1 MKSYIDFFETYKGEM
16 LAGKRFRNRFIRRWG
31 TETIDGVKVMKKR
44 FTVYPGHLQTD
55 SNGNYTKTANNIQN
69 FCKMLGSWNQVK
81 EADFS
86 PIAGYYFWLNPNKND
101 TSVLEKELLAEKI
114 DMFCPK
120 DVWQEYTINYIDK
133 NDPTKFD
140 GWSKEQILTYIDN
153 DYANIFSSDNGFII
167 EDDIDKLAIG
177 QYVLFDDGTEFAVEV
192 ISSSRTAIQNTPGQE
207 FVLGRTK
214 NLYYTGLNVAIRYK
228 RIVDGIN
235 PDGALIA
242 GMLAETNG
250 DKKAVLQELQRSSIN
265 AFGKIISTTDL
276 LEDLVWYKGRLR
288 YSAVIATG
296 VKTKTA
302 VETIL
307 STLDTGTI
315 KKKVKWYK
323 KVLGFVLIV
332 VAIAIAVVTA
342 GAGAPLSAV
351 LTSIAIAVGIAT
363 LVMTL
368 IQAQWAKS
376 NAAAASY
383 MGRWV
388 KIANIISIVA
398 GITAVIANIAKTA
411 AAQSLAQAATAAGSS
426 SVTKEITT
434 AAVKEATAQVAKMTF
449 TETLQAITFD
459 GLMSAAGDMLIS
471 SWKSIGMKVA
481 GKAIEMRQAEI
492 HADLVELTAQAE
504 DTAEALA
511 EMTDRNMNI
520 GVEDIKW
527 YTDLSSQANT
537 RYDFNAPYEAEPSV
551 IHIGNICKASFYN
564 GARMN
569 LRAEDLLQIK

>member
-16 LAGKRFRNRFIRRWG
+16 LGAKRFRNRFIRRWG

-44 FTVYPGHLQTD
+44 FTVYPGHLAKGVDGKYTD
-55 SNGNYTKTANNIQN
+55 NANNIQN
-69 FCKMLGSWNQVK
+69 FCKMLGSWNQIK
-81 EADFS
+81 EANFGA
-86 PIAGYYFWLNPNKND
+86 IAGYYFWLNPNKND
-101 TSVLEKELLAEKI
+101 TSELAKELLAEKV

-120 DVWQEYTINYIDK
+120 DEWQECTINYIDQT
-133 NDPTKFD
+133 DPTKFD
-140 GWSKEQILTYIDN
+140 GWTKEQILAYIDN
-153 DYANIFSSDNGFII
+153 DYANIFSSGNGFII

-192 ISSSRTAIQNTPGQE
+192 ISTSVTAMQNTAGLQYT
-207 FVLGRTK
+207 LGRSK
-214 NLYYTGLNVAIRYK
+214 NIYYTGLNVVIRYK
-228 RIVDGIN
+228 KIVDGID
-235 PDGALIA
+235 PDGLLITA
-242 GMLAETNG
+242 MIEEDNTAN
-250 DKKAVLQELQRSSIN
+250 KAKVQELQRSVLNSSNEIES
-265 AFGKIISTTDL
+265 GTDL
-276 LEDLVWYKGRLR
+276 LDNELWYKGQLR
-288 YSAVIATG
+288 YSAVLATG

-323 KVLGFVLIV
+323 KALGFVLIV
-332 VAIAIAVVTA
+332 IAIVLSIVPGTQIAAA
-342 GAGAPLSAV
+342 GLWGTL
-351 LTSIAIAVGIAT
+351 AIYMGVAM
-363 LVMTL
+363 LMMTL
-368 IQAQWAKS
+368 IQAQWAKT
-376 NAAAASY
+376 NAAAAGY

-388 KIANIISIVA
+388 KIANIISMVA
-398 GITAVIANIAKTA
+398 GLAAVITNIAKTA
-411 AAQSLAQAATAAGSS
+411 ATQSLAQAATAAGSS
-426 SVTKEITT
+426 TVTKEIAT

-481 GKAIEMRQAEI
+481 GMAISMRQEEMQ
-492 HADLVELTAQAE
+492 ADLANATAQYE
-504 DTAEALA
+504 DSQEALS
-511 EMTDRNMNI
+511 EMCDRNMDI

-527 YTDLSSQANT
+527 YTDLSSQANA

-551 IHIGNICKASFYN
+551 IHVGNICKASFYN

-569 LRAEDLLQIK
+569 LRANDLLQIK

>member
-1 MKSYIDFFETYKGEM
+1 MKSYIDFSETYKGEM
-16 LAGKRFRNRFIRRWG
+16 LGAKRFRNRFIRRWG

-44 FTVYPGHLQTD
+44 FTVYPGHLAKGVDGKYTD
-55 SNGNYTKTANNIQN
+55 NANNIQN

-81 EADFS
+81 EANFGA
-86 PIAGYYFWLNPNKND
+86 IAGYYFYLNPNKDD
-101 TSVLEKELLAEKI
+101 TSELAKELLAEKI
-114 DMFCPK
+114 DLFCPK
-120 DVWQEYTINYIDK
+120 GEWQECTINYIDQT
-133 NDPTKFD
+133 DPTKFD
-140 GWSKEQILTYIDN
+140 GWSKEQILAYIDN
-153 DYANIFSSDNGFII
+153 DYANIFSSGNGFII
-167 EDDIDKLAIG
+167 EDDIDKLVIG
-177 QYVLFDDGTEFAVEV
+177 KYVLFDDGTEFAVEIV
-192 ISSSRTAIQNTPGQE
+192 SSSRTAIQNTPGNK
-207 FVLGRTK
+207 LNNDRTK
-214 NLYYTGLNVAIRYK
+214 NLYYTGLNIVIRYK
-228 RIVDGIN
+228 RIVDGID
-235 PDGALIA
+235 PDGIFMRTLLGEEDKTQRVLIVQLTKFTVS
-242 GMLAETNG
+242 G
-250 DKKAVLQELQRSSIN
+250 
-265 AFGKIISTTDL
+265 FGITKSTKTD
-276 LEDLVWYKGRLR
+276 EVWYKDQLR
-288 YSAVIATG
+288 YSAVLATG
-296 VKTKTA
+296 IKTKTA

-332 VAIAIAVVTA
+332 IAIVLSIVPGTQIAAA
-342 GAGAPLSAV
+342 GLWGTL
-351 LTSIAIAVGIAT
+351 AIYMGVAM
-363 LVMTL
+363 LMMTL

-376 NAAAASY
+376 NAAAAGY

-388 KIANIISIVA
+388 KIANIISMVA
-398 GITAVIANIAKTA
+398 GLAAVITNIAKTA
-411 AAQSLAQAATAAGSS
+411 ATQSLAQAATAAGSS
-426 SVTKEITT
+426 TVTKEIAT

-481 GKAIEMRQAEI
+481 GMAISMRQEEMQ
-492 HADLVELTAQAE
+492 ADLANATAQYE
-504 DTAEALA
+504 DSQEALS
-511 EMTDRNMNI
+511 EMCDRNMDI

-527 YTDLSSQANT
+527 YTDLSSQANA

>member
-16 LAGKRFRNRFIRRWG
+16 LGAKRFRNRFIRRWG

-44 FTVYPGHLQTD
+44 FTVYPGHLAKGVDGKYTD
-55 SNGNYTKTANNIQN
+55 NANNIQN
-69 FCKMLGSWNQVK
+69 FCKMLGSWSQIK
-81 EADFS
+81 EANFGA
-86 PIAGYYFWLNPNKND
+86 IAGYYFWLNPNKND
-101 TSVLEKELLAEKI
+101 TSELAKELLAEKV

-120 DVWQEYTINYIDK
+120 DEWQECTINYIDQT
-133 NDPTKFD
+133 DPTKFD
-140 GWSKEQILTYIDN
+140 GWTKEQILAYIDN
-153 DYANIFSSDNGFII
+153 DYANIFSSGNGFII

-192 ISSSRTAIQNTPGQE
+192 ISTSVTAMQNTAGLQYT
-207 FVLGRTK
+207 LGRSK
-214 NLYYTGLNVAIRYK
+214 NIYYTGLNVVIRYK
-228 RIVDGIN
+228 RIVDGID
-235 PDGALIA
+235 PDGLLITA
-242 GMLAETNG
+242 MIEEDNTAN
-250 DKKAVLQELQRSSIN
+250 KAKVQELQRSVLNSSNEIES
-265 AFGKIISTTDL
+265 GTDL
-276 LEDLVWYKGRLR
+276 LDNELWYKGQLR
-288 YSAVIATG
+288 YSAVLATG
-296 VKTKTA
+296 IKTKTA

-323 KVLGFVLIV
+323 KALGFVLIV
-332 VAIAIAVVTA
+332 IAIVLSIVPGTQIAAA
-342 GAGAPLSAV
+342 GLWGTL
-351 LTSIAIAVGIAT
+351 AIYMGVAM
-363 LVMTL
+363 LMMTL
-368 IQAQWAKS
+368 IQAQWAKT
-376 NAAAASY
+376 NAAAAGY

-388 KIANIISIVA
+388 KIANIISMVA
-398 GITAVIANIAKTA
+398 GLAAVITNIAKTA
-411 AAQSLAQAATAAGSS
+411 ATQSLAQAATAAGSS
-426 SVTKEITT
+426 TVTKEIAT

-481 GKAIEMRQAEI
+481 GMAISMRQEEMQ
-492 HADLVELTAQAE
+492 ADLANATAQYE
-504 DTAEALA
+504 DSQEALS
-511 EMTDRNMNI
+511 EMCDRNMDI

-527 YTDLSSQANT
+527 YTDLSSQANA

-569 LRAEDLLQIK
+569 LRANDLLQIK

>member
-16 LAGKRFRNRFIRRWG
+16 LGAKRFRNRFIRRWG

-55 SNGNYTKTANNIQN
+55 SNGNYTETANNIQN
-69 FCKMLGSWNQVK
+69 FCKMLGSWSQVK
-81 EADFS
+81 EANFGA
-86 PIAGYYFWLNPNKND
+86 IAGYYFYLNPNKDD
-101 TSVLEKELLAEKI
+101 TSELAKELLAEKI
-114 DMFCPK
+114 DLFCPK
-120 DVWQEYTINYIDK
+120 DEWQECTINYIDQT
-133 NDPTKFD
+133 DPTKFD
-140 GWSKEQILTYIDN
+140 GWSKEQILAYIDN
-153 DYANIFSSDNGFII
+153 DYANIFSSGNGFII

-192 ISSSRTAIQNTPGQE
+192 ISTSVTAMQNTAGLQYT
-207 FVLGRTK
+207 LGRSK
-214 NLYYTGLNVAIRYK
+214 NIYYTGLNVVIRYK
-228 RIVDGIN
+228 RIVDGID
-235 PDGALIA
+235 PDGLLITA
-242 GMLAETNG
+242 MIEEDNTAN
-250 DKKAVLQELQRSSIN
+250 KAKVQELQRSSLSSSN
-265 AFGKIISTTDL
+265 AIVSSTDL
-276 LEDLVWYKGRLR
+276 LDNELWYKGQLR
-288 YSAVIATG
+288 YSAVLATG

-302 VETIL
+302 VEVIL

-332 VAIAIAVVTA
+332 IAIVIAVATA
-342 GAGAPLSAV
+342 GAGAPISAV

-376 NAAAASY
+376 NAAAAGY

-388 KIANIISIVA
+388 KIANIISMVA
-398 GITAVIANIAKTA
+398 GLAAVITNIAKTA
-411 AAQSLAQAATAAGSS
+411 ATQSLAQAATAAGSS
-426 SVTKEITT
+426 TVTKEIAT

-481 GKAIEMRQAEI
+481 GMAISMRQEEMQ
-492 HADLVELTAQAE
+492 ADLANATAQYE
-504 DTAEALA
+504 DSQEALS
-511 EMTDRNMNI
+511 EMCDRNMDI

-527 YTDLSSQANT
+527 YTDLSSQANA

>member
-16 LAGKRFRNRFIRRWG
+16 LGAKRFRNRFIRRWG

-44 FTVYPGHLQTD
+44 FTVYPGHLAKGVDGKYTD
-55 SNGNYTKTANNIQN
+55 NANNIQN
-69 FCKMLGSWNQVK
+69 FCKMLGSWSQIK
-81 EADFS
+81 EANFGA
-86 PIAGYYFWLNPNKND
+86 IAGYYFWLNPNKND
-101 TSVLEKELLAEKI
+101 TSELAKELLAEKV

-120 DVWQEYTINYIDK
+120 DEWQECTINYIDQT
-133 NDPTKFD
+133 DPTKFD
-140 GWSKEQILTYIDN
+140 GWTKEQILAYIDN
-153 DYANIFSSDNGFII
+153 DYANIFSSGNGFII

-192 ISSSRTAIQNTPGQE
+192 ISTSVTAMQNTAGLQYT
-207 FVLGRTK
+207 LGRSK
-214 NLYYTGLNVAIRYK
+214 NIYYTGLNVVIRYK
-228 RIVDGIN
+228 RIVDGID
-235 PDGALIA
+235 PDGLLITA
-242 GMLAETNG
+242 MIEEENTAN
-250 DKKAVLQELQRSSIN
+250 KAKVQELQRSSLSSSN
-265 AFGKIISTTDL
+265 AIVSSIDL
-276 LEDLVWYKGRLR
+276 LDNELWYKGQLR
-288 YSAVIATG
+288 YSAVLATG
-296 VKTKTA
+296 IKTKTA

-323 KVLGFVLIV
+323 KALGFVLIV
-332 VAIAIAVVTA
+332 IAIVLSIVPGTQIAAA
-342 GAGAPLSAV
+342 GLWGTL
-351 LTSIAIAVGIAT
+351 AIYMGVAM
-363 LVMTL
+363 LMMTL
-368 IQAQWAKS
+368 IQAQWAKT
-376 NAAAASY
+376 NAAAAGY

-388 KIANIISIVA
+388 KIANIISMVA
-398 GITAVIANIAKTA
+398 GLAAVITNIAKTA
-411 AAQSLAQAATAAGSS
+411 ATQSLAQAATAAGSS
-426 SVTKEITT
+426 TVTKEIAT

-481 GKAIEMRQAEI
+481 GMAISMRQEEMQ
-492 HADLVELTAQAE
+492 ADLANATAQYE
-504 DTAEALA
+504 DSQEALS
-511 EMTDRNMNI
+511 EMCDRNMDI

-527 YTDLSSQANT
+527 YTDLSSQANA

-569 LRAEDLLQIK
+569 LRANDLLQIK

>member
-1 MKSYIDFFETYKGEM
+1 MKSYIDFSETYKGEM
-16 LAGKRFRNRFIRRWG
+16 LGAKRFRNRFIRRWG

-44 FTVYPGHLQTD
+44 FTVYPGHLAKGVDGKYTD
-55 SNGNYTKTANNIQN
+55 NANNIQN

-81 EADFS
+81 KANFS
-86 PIAGYYFWLNPNKND
+86 SIAGYYFYLNPNKND
-101 TSVLEKELLAEKI
+101 TSELAKELLAEKV

-120 DVWQEYTINYIDK
+120 DEWQECTINYIDQT
-133 NDPTKFD
+133 DPTKFD
-140 GWSKEQILTYIDN
+140 GWSKEQILAYIDN
-153 DYANIFSSDNGFII
+153 DYANIFSSGNGFII

-192 ISSSRTAIQNTPGQE
+192 ISTSVTAMQNTAGLQYT
-207 FVLGRTK
+207 LGRSK
-214 NLYYTGLNVAIRYK
+214 NIYYTGLNVVIRYK
-228 RIVDGIN
+228 RIVDGID
-235 PDGALIA
+235 PDGLLITA
-242 GMLAETNG
+242 MIEEDNTAN
-250 DKKAVLQELQRSSIN
+250 KAKVQELQRSSLSSSN
-265 AFGKIISTTDL
+265 AIVSSTDL
-276 LEDLVWYKGRLR
+276 LDNELWYKGQLR
-288 YSAVIATG
+288 YSAVLATG

-323 KVLGFVLIV
+323 KALGFVLIV
-332 VAIAIAVVTA
+332 IAIVLSIVPGTQIAAA
-342 GAGAPLSAV
+342 GLWGTL
-351 LTSIAIAVGIAT
+351 AIYMGVAM
-363 LVMTL
+363 LMMTL
-368 IQAQWAKS
+368 IQAQWAKT
-376 NAAAASY
+376 NAAAAGY

-388 KIANIISIVA
+388 KIANIISMVA
-398 GITAVIANIAKTA
+398 GLAAVITNIAKTA
-411 AAQSLAQAATAAGSS
+411 ATQSLAQAATAAGSS
-426 SVTKEITT
+426 TVTKEIAT

-481 GKAIEMRQAEI
+481 GMAISMRQEEMQANL
-492 HADLVELTAQAE
+492 ANATAQYE
-504 DTAEALA
+504 DSQEALS
-511 EMTDRNMNI
+511 EMCDRNMDI

-527 YTDLSSQANT
+527 YTDLSSQANA

>member
-86 PIAGYYFWLNPNKND
+86 PIAGYYFYLNPDKGD
-101 TSVLEKELLAEKI
+101 TEELESELIAEKV
-114 DMFCPK
+114 DLFCPK
-120 DVWQEYTINYIDK
+120 DVWQEATINYIDK
-133 NDPTKFD
+133 TDPTKFD
-140 GWSKEQILTYIDN
+140 GWTKEQMLSYIDN
-153 DYANIFSSDNGFII
+153 NYSNIFNNGNGFII
-167 EDDIDKLAIG
+167 EDDIDKLVIG
-177 QYVLFDDGTEFAVEV
+177 KYVLFDDGTEFAVEIV
-192 ISSSRTAIQNTPGQE
+192 SSSITAIQNTPGNE
-207 FVLGRTK
+207 FTTGRTK
-214 NLYYTGLNVAIRYK
+214 NLYYTGLNIVIRYK

-235 PDGALIA
+235 PDGIFMRTLLGEEDKTQRVLIVQ
-242 GMLAETNG
+242 LT
-250 DKKAVLQELQRSSIN
+250 KSSRYG
-265 AFGKIISTTDL
+265 FGIRKSTKTD
-276 LEDLVWYKGRLR
+276 EVWYKDQLR
-288 YSAVIATG
+288 YSAVLATG
-296 VKTKTA
+296 IKTKTA

-307 STLDTGTI
+307 RTLDTGQI

-332 VAIAIAVVTA
+332 IAIVIAVATA
-342 GAGAPLSAV
+342 GAGAPISAV

-481 GKAIEMRQAEI
+481 GKAIEMRQAEM
-492 HADLVELTAQAE
+492 HADSAALTSQAE

-527 YTDLSSQANT
+527 YTDLSGQANT

>member
-16 LAGKRFRNRFIRRWG
+16 LGAKRFRNRFIRRWG

-44 FTVYPGHLQTD
+44 FTVYPGHLAKGVDGKYTD
-55 SNGNYTKTANNIQN
+55 NANNIQN
-69 FCKMLGSWNQVK
+69 FCKMLGSWNQIK
-81 EADFS
+81 EANFGA
-86 PIAGYYFWLNPNKND
+86 IAGYYFWLNPNKND
-101 TSVLEKELLAEKI
+101 TSELAKELLAEKV

-120 DVWQEYTINYIDK
+120 DEWQECTINYIDQT
-133 NDPTKFD
+133 DPTKFD
-140 GWSKEQILTYIDN
+140 GWTKEQILAYIDN
-153 DYANIFSSDNGFII
+153 DYANIFSSGNGFII

-192 ISSSRTAIQNTPGQE
+192 ISTSVTAMQNTAGLQYT
-207 FVLGRTK
+207 LGRSK
-214 NLYYTGLNVAIRYK
+214 NIYYTGLNVVIRYK
-228 RIVDGIN
+228 RIVDGID
-235 PDGALIA
+235 PDGLLITA
-242 GMLAETNG
+242 MIEEENTAN
-250 DKKAVLQELQRSSIN
+250 KAKVQELQRSSLSSSN
-265 AFGKIISTTDL
+265 AIESGTDL
-276 LEDLVWYKGRLR
+276 LDNELWYKGQLR
-288 YSAVIATG
+288 YSAVLATG

-323 KVLGFVLIV
+323 KALGFVLIV
-332 VAIAIAVVTA
+332 IAIVLSIVPGTQIAAA
-342 GAGAPLSAV
+342 GLWGTL
-351 LTSIAIAVGIAT
+351 AIYMGVAM
-363 LVMTL
+363 LMMTL
-368 IQAQWAKS
+368 IQAQWAKT
-376 NAAAASY
+376 NAAAAGY

-388 KIANIISIVA
+388 KIANIISMVA
-398 GITAVIANIAKTA
+398 GLAAVITNIAKTA
-411 AAQSLAQAATAAGSS
+411 ATQSLAQAATAAGSS
-426 SVTKEITT
+426 TVTKEIAT

-481 GKAIEMRQAEI
+481 GMAISMRQEEMQ
-492 HADLVELTAQAE
+492 ADLANATAQYE
-504 DTAEALA
+504 DSQEALS
-511 EMTDRNMNI
+511 EMCDRNMDI

-527 YTDLSSQANT
+527 YTDLSSQANA

-569 LRAEDLLQIK
+569 LRANDLLQIK

>member
-1 MKSYIDFFETYKGEM
+1 MD
-16 LAGKRFRNRFIRRWG
+16 GK
-31 TETIDGVKVMKKR
+31 
-44 FTVYPGHLQTD
+44 YTD
-55 SNGNYTKTANNIQN
+55 NANNIQN
-69 FCKMLGSWNQVK
+69 FCKMLGSWSQVK
-81 EADFS
+81 EANFGA
-86 PIAGYYFWLNPNKND
+86 IAGYYFYLNPNKDD
-101 TSVLEKELLAEKI
+101 TSELAKELLAEKI
-114 DMFCPK
+114 DLFCPK
-120 DVWQEYTINYIDK
+120 DEWQECTINYIDQT
-133 NDPTKFD
+133 DPTKFD
-140 GWSKEQILTYIDN
+140 GWTKEQILAYIDN
-153 DYANIFSSDNGFII
+153 DYANIFSSGNGFII

-192 ISSSRTAIQNTPGQE
+192 ISTSVTAMQNTAGLQYT
-207 FVLGRTK
+207 LGRSK
-214 NLYYTGLNVAIRYK
+214 NIYYTGLNVVIRYK
-228 RIVDGIN
+228 RIVDGID
-235 PDGALIA
+235 PDGLLITA
-242 GMLAETNG
+242 MIEEENTAN
-250 DKKAVLQELQRSSIN
+250 KAKVQELQRSSLSSN
-265 AFGKIISTTDL
+265 AIVSSTDL
-276 LEDLVWYKGRLR
+276 LDNELWYKGQLR
-288 YSAVIATG
+288 YSAVLATG

-332 VAIAIAVVTA
+332 IAIVLSIVPGTQIAAA
-342 GAGAPLSAV
+342 GLWGTL
-351 LTSIAIAVGIAT
+351 AIYMGVAM
-363 LVMTL
+363 LMMTL
-368 IQAQWAKS
+368 IQAQWAKT
-376 NAAAASY
+376 NAAAAGY

-388 KIANIISIVA
+388 KIANIISMVA
-398 GITAVIANIAKTA
+398 GLAAVITNIAKTA
-411 AAQSLAQAATAAGSS
+411 ATQSLAQAATAAGSS
-426 SVTKEITT
+426 TVTKEIAT

-481 GKAIEMRQAEI
+481 GMAISMRQEEMQ
-492 HADLVELTAQAE
+492 ADLANATAQYE
-504 DTAEALA
+504 DSQEALS
-511 EMTDRNMNI
+511 EMCDRNMDI

-527 YTDLSSQANT
+527 YTDLSSQANA

>member
-16 LAGKRFRNRFIRRWG
+16 LGAKRFRNRFIRRWG

-44 FTVYPGHLQTD
+44 FTVYPGHLAKGVDGKYTD
-55 SNGNYTKTANNIQN
+55 NANNIQN
-69 FCKMLGSWNQVK
+69 FCKMLGSWSQIK
-81 EADFS
+81 EANFGA
-86 PIAGYYFWLNPNKND
+86 IAGYYFWLNPNKND
-101 TSVLEKELLAEKI
+101 TSELAKELLAEKV

-120 DVWQEYTINYIDK
+120 DEWQECTINYIDQT
-133 NDPTKFD
+133 DPTKFD
-140 GWSKEQILTYIDN
+140 GWTKEQILAYIDN
-153 DYANIFSSDNGFII
+153 DYANIFSSGNGFII

-192 ISSSRTAIQNTPGQE
+192 ISTSVTAMQNTAGLQYT
-207 FVLGRTK
+207 LGRSK
-214 NLYYTGLNVAIRYK
+214 NIYYTGLNVVIRYK
-228 RIVDGIN
+228 RIVDGID
-235 PDGALIA
+235 PDGLLITA
-242 GMLAETNG
+242 MIEEDNTAN
-250 DKKAVLQELQRSSIN
+250 KAKVQELQRSSLSSSN
-265 AFGKIISTTDL
+265 AIVSSIDL
-276 LEDLVWYKGRLR
+276 LDNELWYKGQLR
-288 YSAVIATG
+288 YSAVLATG

-323 KVLGFVLIV
+323 KALGFVLIV
-332 VAIAIAVVTA
+332 IAIVLSIVPGTQIAAA
-342 GAGAPLSAV
+342 GLWGTL
-351 LTSIAIAVGIAT
+351 AIYMGVAM
-363 LVMTL
+363 LMMTL
-368 IQAQWAKS
+368 IQAQWAKT
-376 NAAAASY
+376 NAAAAGY

-388 KIANIISIVA
+388 KIANIISMVA
-398 GITAVIANIAKTA
+398 GLAAVITNIAKTA
-411 AAQSLAQAATAAGSS
+411 ATQSLAQAATAAGSS
-426 SVTKEITT
+426 TVTKEIAT

-481 GKAIEMRQAEI
+481 GMAISMRQEEMQ
-492 HADLVELTAQAE
+492 ADLANATAQYE
-504 DTAEALA
+504 DSQEALS
-511 EMTDRNMNI
+511 EMCDRNMDI

-527 YTDLSSQANT
+527 YTDLSSQANA

-551 IHIGNICKASFYN
+551 IHVGNICKASFYN

-569 LRAEDLLQIK
+569 LRANDLLQIK

>member
-16 LAGKRFRNRFIRRWG
+16 LGAKRFRNRFIRRWG

-44 FTVYPGHLQTD
+44 FTVYPGHLEKDANGDYTD
-55 SNGNYTKTANNIQN
+55 NANNIQN

-86 PIAGYYFWLNPNKND
+86 PIAGYYFWLNPNKDD
-101 TSVLEKELLAEKI
+101 TSELAKELLAEKV

-120 DVWQEYTINYIDK
+120 DEWQECTINYIEQT
-133 NDPTKFD
+133 DPTKFD
-140 GWSKEQILTYIDN
+140 GWTKEQILAYIDN
-153 DYANIFSSDNGFII
+153 DYANIFSSGNGFII

-192 ISSSRTAIQNTPGQE
+192 ISTSVTAMQNTAGLQYT
-207 FVLGRTK
+207 LGRSK
-214 NLYYTGLNVAIRYK
+214 SIYYTGLNVVIRYK
-228 RIVDGIN
+228 RIVDGID
-235 PDGALIA
+235 PDGLLITA
-242 GMLAETNG
+242 MIEEDNTAN
-250 DKKAVLQELQRSSIN
+250 KAKVQELQRSSLSSSN
-265 AFGKIISTTDL
+265 AIVSSTDL
-276 LEDLVWYKGRLR
+276 LDNELWYKGQLR

-296 VKTKTA
+296 VKTKIA

-332 VAIAIAVVTA
+332 IAIVLSIVPGTQIAAA
-342 GAGAPLSAV
+342 GLWGTL
-351 LTSIAIAVGIAT
+351 AIYMGVAM
-363 LVMTL
+363 LMMTL
-368 IQAQWAKS
+368 IQAQWAKT
-376 NAAAASY
+376 NAAAAGY

-388 KIANIISIVA
+388 KIANIISMVA
-398 GITAVIANIAKTA
+398 GLAAVITNIAKTA
-411 AAQSLAQAATAAGSS
+411 ATQSLAQAATAAGSS
-426 SVTKEITT
+426 TVTKEIAT

-481 GKAIEMRQAEI
+481 GMAISMRQEEMQ
-492 HADLVELTAQAE
+492 ADLANATAQYE
-504 DTAEALA
+504 DSQEALS
-511 EMTDRNMNI
+511 EMCDRNMDI

-527 YTDLSSQANT
+527 YTDLSSQANA

-551 IHIGNICKASFYN
+551 IHVGNICKASFYN